1 MFHFYIPW
9 KHCKPRVK
17 IRDSYISWSEILFWV
32 PHESIPGLLLFNI
45 FVSTCFNSWQILK
58 LQIIQM
64 TRLPLAPNDGKS
76 IVEELET
83 SSSILFAWLRNSYMK
98 ANTDES
104 YLSLFGNNNLI
115 ANTDGSIIADNQVLL
130 GINIDFNLKPK

>member
-1 MFHFYIPW
+1 M
-9 KHCKPRVK
+9 
-17 IRDSYISWSEILFWV
+17 
-32 PHESIPGLLLFNI
+32 
-45 FVSTCFNSWQILK
+45 K

-115 ANTDGSIIADNQVLL
+115 ANIDGSIIADNQVLL